1 MQQVEPSLGAE
12 LSRAVV
18 VRPGG
23 EPAPDFVCDSG
34 VHAPHPWGGLN
45 EAFDLDDPPW
55 LSDPWQSLNADYRR
69 WQQARYLQL
78 ADEFQRLR

>member
-1 MQQVEPSLGAE
+1 MQQAEPNLDADLPAD
-12 LSRAVV
+12 LSPVL
-18 VRPGG
+18 
-23 EPAPDFVCDSG
+23 DFVDSG
-34 VHAPHPWGGLN
+34 LHAPHPWGGLN

-78 ADEFQRLR
+78 ADEFQRRR